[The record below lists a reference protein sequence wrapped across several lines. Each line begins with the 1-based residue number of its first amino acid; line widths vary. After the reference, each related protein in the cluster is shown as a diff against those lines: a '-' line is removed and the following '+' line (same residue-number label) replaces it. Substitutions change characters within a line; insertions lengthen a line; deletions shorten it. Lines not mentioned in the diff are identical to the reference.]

1 MGAYFTHDLL
11 YHLVVFQAILLLIV
25 LGNIFLVRRARRHSP
40 PGEFPF
46 VSVLVPARNE
56 ERSISRC
63 VQSLLSQ
70 DYPNFEVL
78 VLDDSSTDGTRAILV
93 EIASS
98 QPRLSIIAGQP
109 SSPGLVGKSWA
120 CTQLAGRAKGELLY
134 FTDADTWHRPDALR
148 ALVTAL
154 QHERTDLLTGFPRQE
169 MRTWGERLLVP
180 FFSWA
185 LLTFI
190 PLWIGYRLK
199 LPFLSSAVGQVMLFR
214 RSAYDEI
221 GGHAGI
227 STSLVDDLS
236 LARRTQAASL
246 RWRVAHVADLVTCR
260 MYHSGREA
268 VEGFTKNLFA
278 VFDNRLLP
286 FLAAFAWLL
295 VMTWEPLLI
304 LMLWLTGAVAQV
316 PLPALAASLLLSLLL
331 WGIHFLEM
339 HISAGLALL
348 YPFIILANTLVAL
361 RSLVY
366 SLGGWLTW
374 KGRRLSGVR
383 WKWW

>member
-1 MGAYFTHDLL
+1 MGAYFTHDLI
-11 YHLVVFQAILLLIV
+11 YHLVIFQAILLLIV
-25 LGNIFLVRRARRHSP
+25 LGNIFSIRRLRRHSP
-40 PGEFPF
+40 PEVFPF

-63 VQSLLSQ
+63 VQSLLAQ
-70 DYPNFEVL
+70 DYPNYEVL
-78 VLDDSSTDGTRAILV
+78 VLDDNSTDGTRAILV
-93 EIASS
+93 DIARS
-98 QPRLSIIAGQP
+98 QPHLVVMEGQP
-109 SSPGLVGKSWA
+109 PAPGLVGKSWA

-148 ALVTAL
+148 SLVTTL
-154 QHERTDLLTGFPRQE
+154 LHERADLLTGFPRQE

-190 PLWIGYRLK
+190 PLWLAYRLK
-199 LPFLSSAVGQVMLFR
+199 LPFLTSAVGQVMLFR

-286 FLAAFAWLL
+286 FVGAFTWLM
-295 VMTWEPLLI
+295 VMFWEPLVIGL
-304 LMLWLTGAVAQV
+304 LWLTGAVAQV
-316 PLPALAASLLLSLLL
+316 PLPALVACLLLSFLL

-339 HISAGLALL
+339 HMPAGLALL
-348 YPFIILANTLVAL
+348 YPFIILTNTVVAL

-374 KGRRLSGVR
+374 KGRRVSSVR